1 MKKIELSDQK
11 LQYEKMIEDIK
22 RENEKNQQIN
32 ATQYENELKRIKKQ
46 LVVKQFEVE
55 KLGNDISSNEID
67 SQTKINELYQKKA

>member
-32 ATQYENELKRIKKQ
+32 ATQYENELKRIKK
-46 LVVKQFEVE
+46 
-55 KLGNDISSNEID
+55 
-67 SQTKINELYQKKA
+67 